1 MKTSLITVILFLT
14 SINLKAQYYTFDAS
28 TNSYEDLDQSTSL
41 NNTMTW
47 HNPHFNIP
55 IGFDFTLYNKTIQKI
70 ILNSFGWGGSLT
82 TNNKGIYTLLIAYG
96 SDIVDRG
103 YNMVAD
109 TITPESKSDISY
121 QLDSL
126 NHKKILKIHW
136 KNAGFYH
143 ELADDSISSD
153 YINFQ
158 LWLYEESNDIEWHFG
173 PSRISKPNL
182 CYNNYSGTYIALF
195 PMFDHG
201 INAVLGKG
209 YVLTGDPTN
218 PKLLWVD
225 NQEPHHI
232 DGTIPNGT
240 IYRLSRQSI
249 GLDNLN
255 TSEIILS
262 PNPVRESFS
271 ISSNNNTSAIKEII
285 VYNAQGQIVKKVN
298 FLKNK
303 IDVSELSN
311 GIFYVKLITENKT
324 FYKKMVKK

>member
-1 MKTSLITVILFLT
+1 MKTLFFIPLVIFSTSL
-14 SINLKAQYYTFDAS
+14 SAQYYTFNAS
-28 TNSYEDLDQSTSL
+28 TDLYEDLDKSKSL
-41 NNTMTW
+41 NNSMTW
-47 HNPHFNIP
+47 QNPHYDIP
-55 IGFDFTLYNKTIQKI
+55 IGFDFTLYDKTIKKI
-70 ILNSFGWGGSLT
+70 ILNGLGWGGSLT
-82 TNNKGIYTLLIAYG
+82 SSTKGIYTLLIAYG
-96 SDIVDRG
+96 SDLVDRG
-103 YNMVAD
+103 YNMISD
-109 TITPESKSDISY
+109 TITQESKSNISC
-121 QLDSL
+121 QLDSV
-126 NHKKILKIHW
+126 NNKKILKIQW

-271 ISSNNNTSAIKEII
+271 ILSNNNTPAIEEII

-303 IDVSELSN
+303 IDVSSLIR
-311 GIFYVKLITENKT
+311 GVYLVKIITEKGL
-324 FYKKMVKK
+324 FFKKMVKE